1 MFPALADDW
10 RLYLKLKQCD
20 SRIGRE
26 LFSGP
31 VHFLCAILLWRMLL
45 GPLISILKATLPPA
59 KVEALRTFLHR
70 RAKVS

>member
-10 RLYLKLKQCD
+10 RFYLKLKQCD
-20 SRIGRE
+20 SRMGRE

-31 VHFLCAILLWRMLL
+31 AHFFCAILLWRMLL

-59 KVEALRTFLHR
+59 QLEALRTFSRR
-70 RAKVS
+70 RAKVD